1 MEDETTKLTEK
12 DLADAYPFLNRK
24 VHEEHAKNY
33 APIVANLRNAIVRE
47 RYPLSIRDMVR
58 LDLLLVE
65 AYQNDEE
72 LTKARPAF
80 EEAFELLVKEK
91 SLPAK
96 DAMELWG
103 AVAFDAD
110 LLEDWNRAYEA
121 SDEAAYYAHRAG
133 EDAKAIACKKDQIA
147 LAWRFDEHERPSK
160 MPTYEELVLL
170 FGKNNGTSL
179 YESEKQVPSMLYDP
193 VETNPFYPKVI
204 DRVNERIKTYFAAYP
219 EQFTEAKFQELKKKY
234 LEEEGL
240 LWNPPRKR

>member
-80 EEAFELLVKEK
+80 EEAYALLSKEK

-103 AVAFDAD
+103 AVALDAD
-110 LLEDWNRAYEA
+110 VLEDWNRAYEA
-121 SDEAAYYAHRAG
+121 SDEAAYYAHRRRN
-133 EDAKAIACKKDQIA
+133 K
-147 LAWRFDEHERPSK
+147 S
-160 MPTYEELVLL
+160 
-170 FGKNNGTSL
+170 
-179 YESEKQVPSMLYDP
+179 
-193 VETNPFYPKVI
+193 
-204 DRVNERIKTYFAAYP
+204 DR
-219 EQFTEAKFQELKKKY
+219 
-234 LEEEGL
+234 LEERSNCL
-240 LWNPPRKR
+240 SLAF